1 MHAFICKLTYGSL
14 SSCAWGGGPVGKNSV
29 VFKIWKSL
37 EKKREGEE
45 RERVVDVETKRE
57 KMTGEEVGGF
67 FSFSCRTKLESGHE
81 GVINRNI

>member
-45 RERVVDVETKRE
+45 RERVVDVETKRG
-57 KMTGEEVGGF
+57 KNDWGGGG
-67 FSFSCRTKLESGHE
+67 RLLQLLPQNNA
-81 GVINRNI
+81 GVRSSY